1 MSGQDI
7 RTHHQRASVQHIH
20 PNTPSEAIRT
30 TYPDRICCCPGV
42 IIVSAA
48 WAVAGCLFHP
58 DTLSG
63 QDMLSSG
70 TPYPDRICYH
80 PGQPIWIG
88 YAIIWIFQLCRHF
101 HPDVSHPE
109 ICFAAIPPGC
119 LTSGNLLRH
128 HSTRMSHIRNSAP
141 PPFHPDVSHLA
152 HSIRRRFNFPGRAY
166 PDALI
171 ASTRRVS
178 QIICTVPRCSP
189 EASRYLRPTL
199 WDILLQI
206 FYV

>member
-7 RTHHQRASVQHIH
+7 RTHHQRASGQHIH
-20 PNTPSEAIRT
+20 PDTPSEAIRT
-30 TYPDRICCCPGV
+30 TYPDRICCRPGV
-42 IIVSAA
+42 IIMSAA

-101 HPDVSHPE
+101 HPDVSHP
-109 ICFAAIPPGC
+109 
-119 LTSGNLLRH
+119 
-128 HSTRMSHIRNSAP
+128 
-141 PPFHPDVSHLA
+141 A

-189 EASRYLRPTL
+189 EASRYLRPTS
-199 WDILLQI
+199 
-206 FYV
+206 

>member
-58 DTLSG
+58 NTLSG

-70 TPYPDRICYH
+70 TTYSDRICYH
-80 PGQPIWIG
+80 PDISTPPT
-88 YAIIWIFQLCRHF
+88 F
-101 HPDVSHPE
+101 
-109 ICFAAIPPGC
+109 PPGC
-119 LTSGNLLRH
+119 LSSGIMLCR
-128 HSTRMSHIRNSAP
+128 HSTQMFHILNFDAGWERRAFQLPRSHISGSS
-141 PPFHPDVSHLA
+141 DS
-152 HSIRRRFNFPGRAY
+152 AY
-166 PDALI
+166 PESFA
-171 ASTRRVS
+171 
-178 QIICTVPRCSP
+178 
-189 EASRYLRPTL
+189 
-199 WDILLQI
+199 DILHGVAV
-206 FYV
+206 FS

>member
-42 IIVSAA
+42 IIMSAA

-101 HPDVSHPE
+101 HPDVSHPDKGVHRHSTRMSHIQKYASPPFHPDVSHPE
-109 ICFAAIPPGC
+109 ICSATIPPGC
-119 LTSGNLLRH
+119 LTSGILLRR
-128 HSTRMSHIRNSAP
+128 HSTRMSHIRHIPSGGVSTS
-141 PPFHPDVSHLA
+141 PDGH
-152 HSIRRRFNFPGRAY
+152 IRM
-166 PDALI
+166 L
-171 ASTRRVS
+171 
-178 QIICTVPRCSP
+178 
-189 EASRYLRPTL
+189 
-199 WDILLQI
+199 
-206 FYV
+206 

>member
-7 RTHHQRASVQHIH
+7 RTHHQRASGQHIH

-30 TYPDRICCCPGV
+30 TYPDRICYCPGV

-58 DTLSG
+58 NTLSG

-70 TPYPDRICYH
+70 TTYSDRICYH
-80 PGQPIWIG
+80 PDISTPPT
-88 YAIIWIFQLCRHF
+88 F
-101 HPDVSHPE
+101 
-109 ICFAAIPPGC
+109 PPGC
-119 LTSGNLLRH
+119 LSSGIMLCR

-171 ASTRRVS
+171 ASTWRVS
-178 QIICTVPRCSP
+178 QIFCTVPRCSP
-189 EASRYLRPTL
+189 EASRYLRPT
-199 WDILLQI
+199 
-206 FYV
+206 F